1 MGCENPVKSV
11 GLCFFKTG
19 VQTELFFPSGD
30 SGAATALAA
39 FLESSDAAI
48 LTAENFSAA
57 ELSYLHSRRHMSG
70 HRLFLGPDCC
80 AGRALVGRGR
90 RCEEKCALRMAR
102 NCDD

>member
-19 VQTELFFPSGD
+19 VQTELFFPSGN

-57 ELSYLHSRRHMSG
+57 ELSYLHGRNHISG
-70 HRLFLGPDCC
+70 QRLFLGPDC
-80 AGRALVGRGR
+80 AGRAPVGRGS
-90 RCEEKCALRMAR
+90 RCEKICALRNTHNR
-102 NCDD
+102 GD